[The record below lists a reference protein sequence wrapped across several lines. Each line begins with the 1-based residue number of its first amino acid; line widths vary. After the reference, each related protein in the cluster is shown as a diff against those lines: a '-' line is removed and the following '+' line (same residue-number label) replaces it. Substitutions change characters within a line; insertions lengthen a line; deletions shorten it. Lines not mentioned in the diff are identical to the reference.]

1 MSKAKPDTAA
11 QFSRQAEAYAS
22 SVSHASDADLDIVA
36 GFAAAGPKDRCLD
49 IACGPGH
56 TAFRIAR
63 TAGFVVAA
71 DIAPGMLATARR
83 LAAERDLHNVAVQFA
98 DAGALPFPAAA
109 FDVVTCRIAP
119 HHFPDV
125 PAFAREAAR
134 VLKPAGRLVIEDS
147 LAPDDPAQAVFLD
160 ELERRRD
167 ATHVLTL
174 SRGQW
179 LEVLAAAGLDVTD
192 EQIFA
197 KTHDFPAWVR
207 RTGLDER
214 QVAAIEA
221 WALAAPA
228 TARDALLDV
237 EGGRILRLRDRKLI
251 LRACRLFL
259 GV

>member
-1 MSKAKPDTAA
+1 MPDAKPDTAT
-11 QFSRQAEAYAS
+11 QFSRQAEAYAQS
-22 SVSHASDADLDIVA
+22 ASHAADADLDIVA
-36 GFAAAGPKDRCLD
+36 DFAATGPKDRCLD

-83 LAAERDLHNVAVQFA
+83 LAAERGLHNVAVQFA

-119 HHFPDV
+119 HHFPDI
-125 PAFAREAAR
+125 PAFIREAAR
-134 VLKPAGRLVIEDS
+134 VLKPTGRLVIEDS
-147 LAPDDPAQAVFLD
+147 MAPEDPAQASFLD

-174 SRGQW
+174 SRAQW
-179 LEVLAAAGLDVTD
+179 LEALASAGLDVTD
-192 EQIFA
+192 ERIFA

-214 QVAAIEA
+214 QVAAIDS
-221 WALAAPA
+221 WAQTAPA
-228 TARDALLDV
+228 AVRDALLDV
-237 EGGRILRLRDRKLI
+237 ERGRILRLRDHKFVI
-251 LRACRLFL
+251 RASRT
-259 GV
+259 G